1 MIEGFLICKKGPD
14 DVNIFTKS
22 LAHIS
27 TFEFYRLVK
36 IFQSST
42 QLTLGYMAPTATDIE
57 EFLDRPIFINQRTK
71 LSVCSSNPFI
81 IVAHPQIS

>member
-36 IFQSST
+36 I
-42 QLTLGYMAPTATDIE
+42 LATDIE